1 MKIIINGSPY
11 DSVIEAIVKKTRSFT
26 DTYIV
31 RIKTTVLGEETV
43 LMIPNG
49 IWYDFD
55 TDWYE
60 GGEIELLGFIRL
72 QDVEIPL
79 LT

>member
-1 MKIIINGSPY
+1 MKINIKGSPY
-11 DSVIEAIVKKTRSFT
+11 DSVIEAIVKKTGSFT

-31 RIKTTVLGEETV
+31 RLKTSTLGEETV
-43 LMIPNG
+43 LMMPNG
-49 IWYDFD
+49 MWYDFD

-72 QDVEIPL
+72 QDVVVPQ